1 MPQIAIRVSEEE
13 LALLDRL
20 VAEEHFASR
29 AAVIRGALARLGK
42 EREDREMAEELRRA
56 YERVPETP
64 EEHDWAVAGA
74 LLLAESTKDEPP
86 WDFGDHEEADAP
98 SIQEIEAATQ
108 SLLGMV
114 HKVAERERSAS

>member
-29 AAVIRGALARLGK
+29 AAVLREALARLRK
-42 EREDREMAEELRRA
+42 ERDDREMAEELRRA
-56 YERVPETP
+56 YAQVPETQ
-64 EEHDWAVAGA
+64 EERDWAISAGRA
-74 LLLAESTKDEPP
+74 FAEVTKDEPP
-86 WDFGDHEEADAP
+86 WDFGDDDDTP
-98 SIQEIEAATQ
+98 SIQQVEEMTE

-114 HKVAERERSAS
+114 HKIAEREQHQR

>member
-29 AAVIRGALARLGK
+29 AAVIRDALARLRK

-56 YERVPETP
+56 YERVPETQD
-64 EEHDWAVAGA
+64 ERDWALAG
-74 LLLAESTKDEPP
+74 LQLLAQSTKDEPP
-86 WDFGDHEEADAP
+86 WDFNDEELDAP
-98 SIQEIEAATQ
+98 SMEQIESVTQ

-114 HKVAERERSAS
+114 HKAAERERRSS

>member
-29 AAVIRGALARLGK
+29 AAVIRSALARLRK

-56 YERVPETP
+56 YERVPETQ
-64 EEHDWAVAGA
+64 EERDWAVSAA
-74 LLLAESTKDEPP
+74 LTFAETTKDEPP
-86 WDFGDHEEADAP
+86 WDFDDEDGTP
-98 SIQEIEAATQ
+98 SIQQIEAMAQ
-108 SLLGMV
+108 GLLGMV
-114 HKVAERERSAS
+114 HKAAERERHSS

>member
-29 AAVIRGALARLGK
+29 AAVIRDALARLRK
-42 EREDREMAEELRRA
+42 ERDDREMAEELRRA
-56 YERVPETP
+56 YERVPETQ
-64 EEHDWAVAGA
+64 EDRDWAVAGA

-86 WDFGDHEEADAP
+86 WDFGDDEEADVP
-98 SIQEIEAATQ
+98 SIQQVEAVTQ
-108 SLLGMV
+108 DLLGMV
-114 HKVAERERSAS
+114 HKIAERERHTP

>member
-29 AAVIRGALARLGK
+29 AAVIRDALARLRK

-56 YERVPETP
+56 YERVPETQ
-64 EEHDWAVAGA
+64 EEIDLGITG
-74 LLLAESTKDEPP
+74 LLIMAETTKDEPP
-86 WDFGDHEEADAP
+86 WDFDEEDDADP
-98 SIQEIEAATQ
+98 LRRVEAAA
-108 SLLGMV
+108 SELLNLV
-114 HKVAERERSAS
+114 HEARGRSRDRD